1 MAKFKFIGADK
12 SMGYRTGKVYRGSI
26 DIFKDDKVVFIP
38 GVFPFNLHKI
48 IIPYS
53 NIKAFEQNWERQ

>member
-1 MAKFKFIGADK
+1 MAKFKFIGTDG
-12 SMGYRTGKVYRGSI
+12 SMGYKHGKVYRGSVQVLTLGTTL
-26 DIFKDDKVVFIP
+26 FFP
-38 GVFPFNLHKI
+38 GVFPFNLHRT